1 MPVEVVFET
10 HSWSVDNERGVATG
24 WLPGELSARGR
35 DLAREMGARRRD
47 DGIAAVLCSD
57 LRRARQTVEIAF
69 EGADVPV
76 LFDARLRECDYGD
89 LNGAPAAVVHADRA
103 AHLHAP
109 FPGGESWAAALD
121 RVDAALDDITARCAG
136 LRVLVVGHVATRWA
150 LDRRVLGVSLET
162 SSASDF
168 DWREGWEYALVRAAG
183 RPGRRAVTTPT
194 PGPAARTPRRP

>member
-1 MPVEVVFET
+1 MPVAVVFET

-35 DLAREMGARRRD
+35 GLARELGARRRD

-69 EGADVPV
+69 EGVDVPV
-76 LFDARLRECDYGD
+76 VLDARLRECDYGD

-109 FPGGESWAAALD
+109 FPAGESWAAALG
-121 RVDAALDDITARCAG
+121 RVDGALDEIAERWAG
-136 LRVLVVGHVATRWA
+136 RRVLVVGHVATRWA
-150 LDRRVLGVSLET
+150 LDRRVHGTSLEAL
-162 SSASDF
+162 SGSDF
-168 DWREGWEYALVRAAG
+168 GWREGWEYELG
-183 RPGRRAVTTPT
+183 
-194 PGPAARTPRRP
+194 AARPAGPLTAPGGVPSP